1 MCGAVNNFKES
12 PALLEEYY
20 NTYNN
25 YHPLVSYQLG
35 FHAEYTTNRSVMEAI
50 AALAEK
56 YKAPVYMHASET
68 ESEVQDCIGR
78 YGMTPTALFEQLGLW
93 NYGGGA
99 FHSVWVSNE
108 DLNIYKN
115 TAFTQC

>member
-56 YKAPVYMHASET
+56 YKRRCICTPVRRRARCRTASAA
-68 ESEVQDCIGR
+68 
-78 YGMTPTALFEQLGLW
+78 TA
-93 NYGGGA
+93 
-99 FHSVWVSNE
+99 
-108 DLNIYKN
+108 
-115 TAFTQC
+115 

>member
-1 MCGAVNNFKES
+1 MDAGFRTVMCGAVNNFKES

-25 YHPLVSYQLG
+25 DHPLVSYQLG
-35 FHAEYTTNRSVMEAI
+35 FHAEYTTNRSIMEAI

-68 ESEVQDCIGR
+68 ESEVQDCIAA
-78 YGMTPTALFEQLGLW
+78 TAWPLRRCLSSWGC
-93 NYGGGA
+93 GITGA
-99 FHSVWVSNE
+99 VHFTVSGSAMR
-108 DLNIYKN
+108 
-115 TAFTQC
+115 T